1 MKKKFNE
8 MILTEA
14 KQPMDQIRAETA
26 QSMKL
31 NDFMEIEG
39 KKYKKTDDIDDIL
52 NEIK

>member
-14 KQPMDQIRAETA
+14 RQPMDQVRADTDKRM
-26 QSMKL
+26 SL

-52 NEIK
+52 NELK